1 MSNVEDTNNLP
12 DLSEFFSVLSKE
24 KKETR
29 QKLKEQIANPESGLS
44 NLFQQLEEVHKET
57 QKVSEEIPDN
67 KNLPIRGLSRITRR
81 NSKDYRTTYCC

>member
-1 MSNVEDTNNLP
+1 MEDTNNLP

-44 NLFQQLEEVHKET
+44 NLFQQLEEVHRET
-57 QKVSEEIPDN
+57 QKVSEET
-67 KNLPIRGLSRITRR
+67 S
-81 NSKDYRTTYCC
+81 